1 MKPWSQKLI
10 VLQSYMSVH
19 NNNQTETGMFERLP
33 SHWMLALKK
42 VGYWIWLIPVLG
54 IPLSY
59 HWSLGSAHAD
69 AWAWLVITVVFG
81 VIPLLDFVVGRDP
94 ANPDERDEV
103 PALEAQ
109 GYYRLL
115 SLATVPLLLAMLV
128 WSAWI
133 FVSYAGWSWVGQ
145 LGWVLSVGTVMGAI
159 GITVS
164 HELIHKD
171 AVLEQNAGGLLLA
184 AVCYAGFKVEHVR
197 GHHVH
202 VSTPEDASSSRF
214 GQSLY
219 AFLPHAYKHNFL
231 NAWRLE
237 AERLQRRGLPAL
249 HWRNELIW
257 WYAISALLLLGFSL
271 AFGWLGALFFLG
283 QALMA
288 FTLLEIVNY
297 VEHYGLH
304 RRKLDNGRYERT
316 TPHHSW
322 NSNFLLTNLFLFHLQ
337 RHSDHHAYAKRRYQ
351 VLRHFDDSPQLPN
364 GYAGMIVL
372 ALFPPLWR
380 AIMDPKVRAYYAGEE
395 HQLSE
400 SQLT

>member
-1 MKPWSQKLI
+1 
-10 VLQSYMSVH
+10 
-19 NNNQTETGMFERLP
+19 MFERLP
-33 SHWMLALKK
+33 SRWMLALKK

-59 HWSLGSAHAD
+59 YWSQGSAHAD
-69 AWAWLVITVVFG
+69 AWPWLVISVVFG
-81 VIPLLDFVVGRDP
+81 VIPLLDFIVGRDP
-94 ANPDERDEV
+94 ANPDECDEV

-128 WSAWI
+128 WSGWI
-133 FVSYAGWSWVGQ
+133 FASYEGWSWVGQ

-171 AVLEQNAGGLLLA
+171 PTLEQNAGGLLLA

-219 AFLPHAYKHNFL
+219 AFLPYAYKHNFL
-231 NAWRLE
+231 NAWKLE
-237 AERLQRRGLPAL
+237 AERLKRRSLPAL

-257 WYAISALLLLGFSL
+257 WYAISALFLLGFTL
-271 AFGWLGALFFLG
+271 ALGPLGALFFLG
-283 QALMA
+283 QAVIA

-304 RRKLDNGRYERT
+304 RRKLDSGRYERT
-316 TPHHSW
+316 NAHHSW

-372 ALFPPLWR
+372 AVFPPLWR
-380 AIMDPKVRAYYAGEE
+380 AVMDPKVRAYYAGEE

-400 SQLT
+400 SQPT

>member
-1 MKPWSQKLI
+1 
-10 VLQSYMSVH
+10 
-19 NNNQTETGMFERLP
+19 MFERLP
-33 SHWMLALKK
+33 SRWMLALKK

-59 HWSLGSAHAD
+59 YWSQGSAHAD
-69 AWAWLVITVVFG
+69 VWPWLVISVVFG
-81 VIPLLDFVVGRDP
+81 VIPLLDFIVGRDP
-94 ANPDERDEV
+94 ANPDECDEV

-128 WSAWI
+128 WSGWI
-133 FVSYAGWSWVGQ
+133 FASYEGWSWVGQ

-171 AVLEQNAGGLLLA
+171 PTLEQNAGGLLLA

-231 NAWRLE
+231 NAWKLE
-237 AERLQRRGLPAL
+237 AERLKRRSLPAL

-257 WYAISALLLLGFSL
+257 WYAISALFLLGFTL
-271 AFGWLGALFFLG
+271 ALGPLGALFFLG
-283 QALMA
+283 QAVIA

-304 RRKLDNGRYERT
+304 RRKLDSGRYERT
-316 TPHHSW
+316 NAHHSW

-372 ALFPPLWR
+372 AVFPPLWR
-380 AIMDPKVRAYYAGEE
+380 AVMDPKVRAYYAGEE

-400 SQLT
+400 SQPT

>member
-1 MKPWSQKLI
+1 
-10 VLQSYMSVH
+10 
-19 NNNQTETGMFERLP
+19 MFERLP
-33 SHWMLALKK
+33 SRWMLALKK

-59 HWSLGSAHAD
+59 HWSLNSAHAD

-115 SLATVPLLLAMLV
+115 SLATVPLLLAMLL
-128 WSAWI
+128 WSGWI
-133 FVSYAGWSWVGQ
+133 FVSYEGWSWVGQ

-171 AVLEQNAGGLLLA
+171 AALEQNAGGLLLA
-184 AVCYAGFKVEHVR
+184 AVCYAGFKIEHVR

-237 AERLQRRGLPAL
+237 AERLRRRGLPVL

-257 WYAISALLLLGFSL
+257 WYAISALFLLGFTL
-271 AFGWLGALFFLG
+271 NFGWLGALFFLG
-283 QALMA
+283 QAVMA

-304 RRKLDNGRYERT
+304 RRKLENGRYERT
-316 TPHHSW
+316 NPHHSW

-337 RHSDHHAYAKRRYQ
+337 RHSDHHTYAKRRYQ

-380 AIMDPKVRAYYAGEE
+380 AVMDPKVRAYYAGEE

>member
-1 MKPWSQKLI
+1 
-10 VLQSYMSVH
+10 
-19 NNNQTETGMFERLP
+19 MFERLP

-59 HWSLGSAHAD
+59 HWSQGSAHAD
-69 AWAWLVITVVFG
+69 AWPWLVISVVFG

-94 ANPDERDEV
+94 ANPNERDEV
-103 PALEAQ
+103 PVLEAQ

-115 SLATVPLLLAMLV
+115 SLATVPLLLAMLA
-128 WSAWI
+128 WSGWI
-133 FVSYAGWSWVGQ
+133 FVTYEGWSWVGQ

-171 AVLEQNAGGLLLA
+171 APLEQNAGGLLLA

-202 VSTPEDASSSRF
+202 VSTREDASSSRF

-231 NAWRLE
+231 NAWKLE
-237 AERLQRRGLPAL
+237 AERLKRRGLPAL
-249 HWRNELIW
+249 HGRNELIW
-257 WYAISALLLLGFSL
+257 WYTISVLMLLGFTAAL
-271 AFGWLGALFFLG
+271 GWLGALFFLG
-283 QALMA
+283 QAVMA
-288 FTLLEIVNY
+288 FTLLEVVNY

-304 RRKLDNGRYERT
+304 RRKLENGRYERT

-380 AIMDPKVRAYYAGEE
+380 AVMDPKVRAYYAGEE

>member
-1 MKPWSQKLI
+1 
-10 VLQSYMSVH
+10 
-19 NNNQTETGMFERLP
+19 MFERLP
-33 SHWMLALKK
+33 SRWMLALKK

-59 HWSLGSAHAD
+59 YWSQGSAHAD
-69 AWAWLVITVVFG
+69 AWPWLVISVVFG

-94 ANPDERDEV
+94 ANPDERNEV
-103 PALEAQ
+103 PVLEAQ

-115 SLATVPLLLAMLV
+115 SLATVPLLLAMLL
-128 WSAWI
+128 WSGWI
-133 FVSYAGWSWVGQ
+133 FASYEGWSWVGQ

-171 AVLEQNAGGLLLA
+171 PTLEQNAGGLLLA

-231 NAWRLE
+231 NAWKLE
-237 AERLQRRGLPAL
+237 AERLKRRGLSAL

-257 WYAISALLLLGFSL
+257 WYAISALMLLGFTL
-271 AFGWLGALFFLG
+271 AFGWLGAVFFLG
-283 QALMA
+283 QAVIA

-316 TPHHSW
+316 NAHHSW

-372 ALFPPLWR
+372 AVFPPLWR
-380 AIMDPKVRAYYAGEE
+380 AVMDPKVRAYYAGEE

>member
-1 MKPWSQKLI
+1 
-10 VLQSYMSVH
+10 
-19 NNNQTETGMFERLP
+19 MFAYLP
-33 SHWMLALKK
+33 SSWMIALKK
-42 VGYWIWLIPVLG
+42 AGYWIWLIPVLG
-54 IPLSY
+54 VPMSY
-59 HWSLGSAHAD
+59 YWSLGSAHAD
-69 AWAWLVITVVFG
+69 GWAYLVVTVVFG
-81 VIPLLDFVVGRDP
+81 VIPILDAIVGRDP
-94 ANPDERDEV
+94 ANPDEVADV
-103 PALEAQ
+103 PKMDKQ

-115 SLATVPLLLAMLV
+115 SLATVPFLLGMLA
-128 WSAWI
+128 WAGWA
-133 FVSYAGWSWVGQ
+133 FVYYEAWSWVGR
-145 LGWVLSVGTVMGAI
+145 LGWILSVGTVTGAI
-159 GITVS
+159 GITVA
-164 HELIHKD
+164 HEFIHKD
-171 AVLEQNAGGLLLA
+171 PQLEQNAGGLLLA

-231 NAWRLE
+231 NAWALE
-237 AERLQRRGLPAL
+237 KERLQRRGLPVL

-257 WYAISALLLLGFSL
+257 WYAISSSFLLGFCL
-271 AFGWLGALFFLG
+271 AFGWMGALFFLG
-283 QALMA
+283 QSFVAL
-288 FTLLEIVNY
+288 TLLEIVNY

-304 RRKLDNGRYERT
+304 RRKQANGRYERT
-316 TPHHSW
+316 NPHHSW

-380 AIMDPKVRAYYAGEE
+380 KVMDPRVRAYYAGEE

-400 SQLT
+400 SQLA

>member
-1 MKPWSQKLI
+1 
-10 VLQSYMSVH
+10 
-19 NNNQTETGMFERLP
+19 MFERLP
-33 SHWMLALKK
+33 SRWMLALKK

-59 HWSLGSAHAD
+59 HWSLDSAHAD

-81 VIPLLDFVVGRDP
+81 VIPLLDFIVGRDP

-115 SLATVPLLLAMLV
+115 SLATVPLLLAMLL
-128 WSAWI
+128 WSGWI
-133 FVSYAGWSWVGQ
+133 FVSYEGWSWVGQ

-171 AVLEQNAGGLLLA
+171 AALEQNAGGLLLA
-184 AVCYAGFKVEHVR
+184 AVCYAGFKIEHVR

-219 AFLPHAYKHNFL
+219 SFLPHAYKHNFL

-237 AERLQRRGLPAL
+237 AERLRRRGLPVL

-257 WYAISALLLLGFSL
+257 WYAISALFLLGFTL
-271 AFGWLGALFFLG
+271 TFGWLGALFFIG
-283 QALMA
+283 QAVMA

-304 RRKLDNGRYERT
+304 RRKLENGRYERT
-316 TPHHSW
+316 NPHHSW

-337 RHSDHHAYAKRRYQ
+337 RHSDHHTYAKRRYQ

-380 AIMDPKVRAYYAGEE
+380 AVMDPKVRAYYAGEE

>member
-1 MKPWSQKLI
+1 
-10 VLQSYMSVH
+10 
-19 NNNQTETGMFERLP
+19 MFERLP
-33 SHWMLALKK
+33 SRWMLALKK

-59 HWSLGSAHAD
+59 HWSLDSAHAD

-81 VIPLLDFVVGRDP
+81 VIPLLDFIVGRDP

-115 SLATVPLLLAMLV
+115 SLATVPLLLAMLL
-128 WSAWI
+128 WSGWI
-133 FVSYAGWSWVGQ
+133 FVSYEDWSWVGQ

-171 AVLEQNAGGLLLA
+171 AALEQNAGGLLLA
-184 AVCYAGFKVEHVR
+184 AVCYAGFKIEHVR

-237 AERLQRRGLPAL
+237 AERLRRRGLPVL

-257 WYAISALLLLGFSL
+257 WYAISALFLLGFTL
-271 AFGWLGALFFLG
+271 TFGWLGALFFLG
-283 QALMA
+283 QAVMA

-316 TPHHSW
+316 NPHHSW

-337 RHSDHHAYAKRRYQ
+337 RHSDHHTYAKRRYQ

-380 AIMDPKVRAYYAGEE
+380 AVMDPKVRAYYAGEE

>member
-1 MKPWSQKLI
+1 
-10 VLQSYMSVH
+10 
-19 NNNQTETGMFERLP
+19 MFERLP
-33 SHWMLALKK
+33 SRWMLALKK

-59 HWSLGSAHAD
+59 YWSPCSAHAA
-69 AWAWLVITVVFG
+69 AWPWLVISVVFG
-81 VIPLLDFVVGRDP
+81 VIPLLDFIVGRDP
-94 ANPDERDEV
+94 ANPDECDEV

-128 WSAWI
+128 WSGWI
-133 FVSYAGWSWVGQ
+133 FASYEGWSWVGQ

-171 AVLEQNAGGLLLA
+171 PTLEQNAGGLLLA

-231 NAWRLE
+231 NAWKLE
-237 AERLQRRGLPAL
+237 AERLKRRSLPAL

-257 WYAISALLLLGFSL
+257 WYAISALFLLGFTL
-271 AFGWLGALFFLG
+271 ALGPLGALFFLG
-283 QALMA
+283 QAVIA

-316 TPHHSW
+316 NAHHSW

-372 ALFPPLWR
+372 AVFPPLWR
-380 AIMDPKVRAYYAGEE
+380 AVMDPKVRAYYAGEE

-400 SQLT
+400 SQPT

>member
-1 MKPWSQKLI
+1 
-10 VLQSYMSVH
+10 
-19 NNNQTETGMFERLP
+19 MFERLP

-171 AVLEQNAGGLLLA
+171 AALEQNAGGLLLA

-351 VLRHFDDSPQLPN
+351 VLRHFEDSPQLPN

>member
-1 MKPWSQKLI
+1 
-10 VLQSYMSVH
+10 
-19 NNNQTETGMFERLP
+19 MFERLP
-33 SHWMLALKK
+33 SRWMLALKK

-59 HWSLGSAHAD
+59 YWSQGSAHAD
-69 AWAWLVITVVFG
+69 TWPWLVISVVFG
-81 VIPLLDFVVGRDP
+81 VIPLLDFIVGRDP

-128 WSAWI
+128 WSGWI
-133 FVSYAGWSWVGQ
+133 FASYEGWSWVGQ

-171 AVLEQNAGGLLLA
+171 PTLEQNAGGLLLA

-231 NAWRLE
+231 NAWKLE
-237 AERLQRRGLPAL
+237 AERLKRRGLPAL

-257 WYAISALLLLGFSL
+257 WYAISALFLLGFTL
-271 AFGWLGALFFLG
+271 ALGALGALFFLG
-283 QALMA
+283 QAFIA

-316 TPHHSW
+316 NAHHSW

-372 ALFPPLWR
+372 AVFPPLWR
-380 AIMDPKVRAYYAGEE
+380 AVMDPKVRAYYAGEE

-400 SQLT
+400 SQPT

>member
-1 MKPWSQKLI
+1 
-10 VLQSYMSVH
+10 
-19 NNNQTETGMFERLP
+19 MFERLP
-33 SHWMLALKK
+33 SRWMLALKK

-59 HWSLGSAHAD
+59 YWSQGSAHAD
-69 AWAWLVITVVFG
+69 TWPWLVISVVFG
-81 VIPLLDFVVGRDP
+81 VIPLLDFIVGRDP

-128 WSAWI
+128 WSGWI
-133 FVSYAGWSWVGQ
+133 FASYEGWSWVGQ

-171 AVLEQNAGGLLLA
+171 PTLEQNAGGLLLA

-231 NAWRLE
+231 NAWKLE
-237 AERLQRRGLPAL
+237 AERLKRRGLPAL

-257 WYAISALLLLGFSL
+257 WYAISALFLLGFTL
-271 AFGWLGALFFLG
+271 ALGALGALFFLG
-283 QALMA
+283 QAFIA

-316 TPHHSW
+316 NAHHSW

-372 ALFPPLWR
+372 AAFPPLWR
-380 AIMDPKVRAYYAGEE
+380 AVMDPKVRAYYAGEE

-400 SQLT
+400 SQPT

>member
-1 MKPWSQKLI
+1 
-10 VLQSYMSVH
+10 
-19 NNNQTETGMFERLP
+19 MFERLP
-33 SHWMLALKK
+33 SRWMLALKK

-59 HWSLGSAHAD
+59 YWSQGSTHAD
-69 AWAWLVITVVFG
+69 AWPWLVISVVFG
-81 VIPLLDFVVGRDP
+81 VIPLLDFIVGRDP
-94 ANPDERDEV
+94 ANPDECDEV

-128 WSAWI
+128 WSGWI
-133 FVSYAGWSWVGQ
+133 FASYEGWSWVGQ

-171 AVLEQNAGGLLLA
+171 PTLEQNAGGLLLA

-231 NAWRLE
+231 NAWKLE
-237 AERLQRRGLPAL
+237 AERLKRRGLPAL

-257 WYAISALLLLGFSL
+257 WYAISALFLLGFTL
-271 AFGWLGALFFLG
+271 AFGALGALFFLG
-283 QALMA
+283 QAVIAL
-288 FTLLEIVNY
+288 TLLEIVNY

-316 TPHHSW
+316 NAHHSW

-380 AIMDPKVRAYYAGEE
+380 AVMDPKVRAYYAGEE

>member
-1 MKPWSQKLI
+1 
-10 VLQSYMSVH
+10 
-19 NNNQTETGMFERLP
+19 MFERLP
-33 SHWMLALKK
+33 SHWMIALKK
-42 VGYWIWLIPVLG
+42 FGYWIWLIPVLG

-59 HWSLGSAHAD
+59 YWSQGSEYAN
-69 AWAWLVITVVFG
+69 AWAWMVICVVFG

-94 ANPDERDEV
+94 ANPDEQFEV
-103 PALEAQ
+103 PAMDRQ

-115 SLATVPLLLAMLV
+115 SLATVPFLLGMLV
-128 WSAWI
+128 W
-133 FVSYAGWSWVGQ
+133 AGWVFVDYEAWNWVGR

-164 HELIHKD
+164 HELVHKD
-171 AVLEQNAGGLLLA
+171 PQLEQNAGGLLLA

-202 VSTPEDASSSRF
+202 VSTPEDASSSRY

-219 AFLPHAYKHNFL
+219 AFLPHAYLHNFR
-231 NAWRLE
+231 NAFALE
-237 AERLQRRGLPAL
+237 AERLKRKGLPAL
-249 HWRNELIW
+249 HWRNELIC
-257 WYAISALLLLGFSL
+257 WYALSTLFLLGFTL

-283 QALMA
+283 QSVMA

-304 RRKLDNGRYERT
+304 RRKLDDGRYERT
-316 TPHHSW
+316 NPTHSW

-372 ALFPPLWR
+372 ALLPPLWR
-380 AIMDPKVRAYYAGEE
+380 AVMDPRVRAYYAGEE
-395 HQLSE
+395 HQLTD
-400 SQLT
+400 SQLASH

>member
-1 MKPWSQKLI
+1 
-10 VLQSYMSVH
+10 
-19 NNNQTETGMFERLP
+19 MFERLP

-271 AFGWLGALFFLG
+271 AFGWLGGLFFLG